1 MADDLRTVTV
11 PAEADG
17 ARLDVVLAAA
27 LEDVSR
33 ARLKRLIEKGRVT
46 VDDQP
51 VTHASRRVAAGAR
64 VVVAVEPPEPSRV
77 AAEDIPLDVLYED
90 GHIVVVNKPAGLVVH
105 PGAGNR
111 SGTLVNALMAH
122 TALDFPDDD
131 SERAGLVHRLDKD
144 TSGVLLVTKH
154 PAALERYQR
163 LFAERKADKTYLA
176 LVKGHPK
183 ADHGRIET
191 LYGRHPFNRL
201 KFTGKVARGKTA
213 ITEWKVAGR
222 SRLATAME
230 VRILTGR
237 THQIRVHL
245 AEMGFPVVGDL
256 LYGQPL
262 QRPSEVAAQVEY
274 RALFDLKR
282 QALHAWRLAFP
293 DPYTGQRRT
302 FEAPLPPDLAAA
314 FALAGCRFERR

>member
-1 MADDLRTVTV
+1 MTDDLRTVTV
-11 PAEADG
+11 PSEHDG

-27 LEDVSR
+27 LDDVSR

-64 VVVAVEPPEPSRV
+64 VVVSVEPPEPTHV

-90 GHIVVVNKPAGLVVH
+90 EHIVVVNKPAGLVVH

-111 SGTLVNALMAH
+111 SGTLVNALLAH
-122 TALDFPDDD
+122 AALDFPDEA

-163 LFAERKADKTYLA
+163 LFADRKTDKTYLA

-183 ADHGRIET
+183 AEQGRIET
-191 LYGRHPFNRL
+191 LYGRHPYNRL
-201 KFTGKVARGKTA
+201 KFTGKVPRGKTA
-213 ITEWKVAGR
+213 VTLWKALGR
-222 SRLATAME
+222 SRLATALE

-245 AEMGFPVVGDL
+245 AELGFPVVADL

-262 QRPSEVAAQVEY
+262 ARPSDPGSQAEY
-274 RALFDLKR
+274 RQLFALTR

-314 FALAGCRFERR
+314 FALAGVRA